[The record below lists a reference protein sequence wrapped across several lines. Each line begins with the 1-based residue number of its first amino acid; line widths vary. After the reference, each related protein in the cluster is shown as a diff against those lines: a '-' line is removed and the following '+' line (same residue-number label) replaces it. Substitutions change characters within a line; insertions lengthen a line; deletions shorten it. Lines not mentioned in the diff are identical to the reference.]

1 MKEFPDFIVPQHI
14 SDQYGLQAPRGLYA
28 SLDQVRLA
36 YCIGADLAAI
46 ALCRSVTERHIRF
59 HYASDVP
66 YAKNSNK
73 TKLTGKDNNLIEQV
87 EKSFP
92 FLRKFNLC
100 KKVKEA
106 HAILHIDEAVEEEDI
121 QHRDRDRGLLDDWL
135 RVLEEMTDKAPVA
148 AAP

>member
-1 MKEFPDFIVPQHI
+1 M
-14 SDQYGLQAPRGLYA
+14 
-28 SLDQVRLA
+28 RLS
-36 YCIGADLAAI
+36 YPVWFRLG
-46 ALCRSVTERHIRF
+46 RVRF

-66 YAKNSNK
+66 YARNSNK
-73 TKLTGKDNNLIEQV
+73 TKLTGKDNNLSEQV

-121 QHRDRDRGLLDDWL
+121 QHRDRGLLDDWL
-135 RVLEEMTDKAPVA
+135 RVLEEMIDKAPVA